1 MVGAVVCDR
10 RVSQDSTFA
19 DKARQ
24 KGYDPGAGGSRSS
37 PRRVSQHGGAR
48 RSARLARTARGRTR
62 RRPAEVRQKR
72 RRLRV
77 FLLEARECASAVKP
91 RKTTRS
97 EERRV
102 GKGSVSTCRFRW
114 AP

>member
-1 MVGAVVCDR
+1 MLR
-10 RVSQDSTFA
+10 RPPRSTLTDTPFPYTTLF
-19 DKARQ
+19 RS

-91 RKTTRS
+91 RKTTQIGRAH
-97 EERRV
+97 V
-102 GKGSVSTCRFRW
+102 
-114 AP
+114 

>member
-48 RSARLARTARGRTR
+48 RRARLARTARGRTR
-62 RRPAEVRQKR
+62 RRPAEIGQTR
-72 RRLRV
+72 RSLRV
-77 FLLEARECASAVKP
+77 FLIEARELEAAVKTRKQTP
-91 RKTTRS
+91 RQ
-97 EERRV
+97 
-102 GKGSVSTCRFRW
+102 
-114 AP
+114 